1 MNSEELRAAIEKLKN
16 FPKKKEF
23 LMAIDSDGCVFDSMN
38 PKQIIA
44 FHPKIMEF
52 YELWGIESYLREV
65 AEFVNLFSRTRG
77 SNRFI
82 ALQHIY
88 RFLGERPEVKEVI
101 IEQGISLPEITALNT
116 YVEAYKNISLGNPTL
131 EECVQKKAGNS
142 LENSLESSLSQLLAW
157 SKAVNLT
164 IADKINNIPPFDY
177 VRESLSLASQN
188 ADLVV
193 VSQTPYEALDREWR
207 QHNLDSYVTAIAGQ
221 EMGKKEEHIR
231 IAAQKR
237 YPSDKILM
245 IGDAPGDKRAADA
258 NEALFHPIIPGRE
271 IESWKRLAKEGL
283 LKFFEGTFTD
293 IYQEALLAEFDQAL
307 PSKPPWQEP
316 GYSHQVSYKEKEPL
330 RKAMYER
337 FDPEGRLLIMEGS

>member
-16 FPKKKEF
+16 FSQKKEF

-65 AEFVNLFSRTRG
+65 AEFVNLFSKTRG
-77 SNRFI
+77 CNRFI
-82 ALQHIY
+82 ALRHIY
-88 RFLGERPEVKEVI
+88 RFLGERPEAKEAI
-101 IEQGISLPEITALNT
+101 IEQGIRLPETTALDA
-116 YVEAYKNISLGNPTL
+116 YVEAYKDISLGNPTL
-131 EECVQKKAGNS
+131 EEYVQKKAES
-142 LENSLESSLSQLLAW
+142 SLESSLSQLLAW

-164 IADKINNIPPFDY
+164 IANKINNIPPFDY

-237 YPSDKILM
+237 YSFDKILM
-245 IGDAPGDKRAADA
+245 IGDAPGDKKAADA
-258 NEALFHPIIPGRE
+258 NEALFCPIIPGRE
-271 IESWKRLAKEGL
+271 TESWKRLAKEGL
-283 LKFFEGTFTD
+283 LKFFKGTFAGS
-293 IYQEALLAEFDQAL
+293 YQENLLVEFNQAL

-337 FDPEGRLLIMEGS
+337 FDPQGRLLIMEGE

>member
-1 MNSEELRAAIEKLKN
+1 MDSEELKIATERLKN
-16 FPKKKEF
+16 FTQKKEF

-65 AEFVNLFSRTRG
+65 AEFINLFSRTRG
-77 SNRFI
+77 CNRFI
-82 ALQHIY
+82 ALRHIY
-88 RFLGERPEVKEVI
+88 RFLGKRPEVKEVI
-101 IEQGISLPEITALNT
+101 IEQGIRLPETTMLDT
-116 YVEAYKNISLGNPTL
+116 YVEEYKDISLGNPTL
-131 EECVQKKAGNS
+131 EEYVQKKVES
-142 LENSLESSLSQLLAW
+142 SLESSLSKLLAW

-164 IADKINNIPPFDY
+164 IANKINNIPPFEY

-237 YPSDKILM
+237 YPSNKILM

-258 NEALFHPIIPGRE
+258 NEALFYPIIPGRE
-271 IESWKRLAKEGL
+271 AESWKRLAKEAL
-283 LKFFEGTFTD
+283 LKFFKGTFVD
-293 IYQEALLAEFDQAL
+293 SYQENLLVEFNQAL
-307 PSKPPWQEP
+307 PSKPPWQEL
-316 GYSHQVSYKEKEPL
+316 GYDHEVSYKEREPL
-330 RKAMYER
+330 RKSMYER
-337 FDPEGRLLIMEGS
+337 FNPQGRLLIMEGG

>member
-1 MNSEELRAAIEKLKN
+1 MDSEELKAAIEKLKN

-23 LMAIDSDGCVFDSMN
+23 LIAIDSDGCVFDSMN

-77 SNRFI
+77 CNRFI

-88 RFLGERPEVKEVI
+88 RFLGERPEVKKAI
-101 IEQGISLPEITALNT
+101 IEQGIALPDTTALDA
-116 YVEAYKNISLGNPTL
+116 YVEEYKDISLGNPTL
-131 EECVQKKAGNS
+131 EEYVQKKAES
-142 LENSLESSLSQLLAW
+142 SLESSLPQLLAW
-157 SKAVNLT
+157 SKAVNLA

-193 VSQTPYEALDREWR
+193 VSQTPLEALDREWR
-207 QHNLDSYVTAIAGQ
+207 QHELDSYVTAIAGQ

-237 YPSDKILM
+237 YPSNKILM

-258 NEALFHPIIPGRE
+258 NGALFYPIIPDRE
-271 IESWKRLAKEGL
+271 TESWKRLAKEGL
-283 LKFFEGTFTD
+283 LKFFKGTFAD
-293 IYQEALLAEFDQAL
+293 SYQENLLVEFNQAL

-316 GYSHQVSYKEKEPL
+316 GYSHQASYKEKEPL

-337 FDPEGRLLIMEGS
+337 FDPQGRLLIVEEK